1 MFVFN
6 HSFGTVRTCCA
17 YGLNGLTL
25 NDWLN
30 IMMRDKKLTIQA
42 LHQKSMLNKADVTI
56 IIHRLITYLTMVHYA

>member
-1 MFVFN
+1 MNIWNLYSFMNYVGTKLLELLFVFN

-30 IMMRDKKLTIQA
+30 IMMRDKK
-42 LHQKSMLNKADVTI
+42 
-56 IIHRLITYLTMVHYA
+56 